1 MAGGWL
7 QGGQIRCD
15 ILSWARHRARD
26 HLNYIISEFVLLL
39 VTINPFAAVP
49 VFLSVTPKMTGAERN
64 STALRACLIASVI
77 LLVLLAVG
85 QLFLERIGVTLPAL
99 RVAGA
104 LVLLILG
111 IRMVFG
117 EVPGGSPG
125 AAPAGDVAVFPLAM
139 PMLAGG
145 GSIAAIV
152 AMTDHNVRSI
162 AEQAVTAAVLI
173 AVMVVIFA
181 VLRSAEKIQNC
192 IGDTGTNV
200 MSRIMGLVLAALAVQ
215 TLFSVFGPV
224 LGAAAYP

>member
-1 MAGGWL
+1 MVRLTGWEKVVT
-7 QGGQIRCD
+7 
-15 ILSWARHRARD
+15 
-26 HLNYIISEFVLLL
+26 YISHEFVLLL

-49 VFLSVTPKMTGAERN
+49 VFLSVTAKMTAAERN
-64 STALRACLIASVI
+64 QTALRACLIASVI
-77 LLVLLAVG
+77 LLLLLAFG
-85 QLFLERIGVTLPAL
+85 QLFLEKIGVTLPAL

-117 EVPGGSPG
+117 EVPGGSAESG
-125 AAPAGDVAVFPLAM
+125 APAGDVAVFPLAM

-152 AMTDHNVRSI
+152 AMTDHTVNSF
-162 AEQAVTAAVLI
+162 AEQAVTAAVML
-173 AVMVVIFA
+173 AVMAVIYA
-181 VLRSAEKIQNC
+181 VLRSAETIQKM

-215 TLFSVFGPV
+215 TFFSVFGPL
-224 LGAAAYP
+224 LGPAVYP

>member
-1 MAGGWL
+1 M
-7 QGGQIRCD
+7 
-15 ILSWARHRARD
+15 S
-26 HLNYIISEFVLLL
+26 YISSEFVLLL

-49 VFLSVTPKMTGAERN
+49 VFLSVTASMTAAERN
-64 STALRACLIASVI
+64 RTALRACLIASVI
-77 LLVLLAVG
+77 LLILLALG
-85 QLFLERIGVTLPAL
+85 QLFLEKIGVTLPAL

-117 EVPGGSPG
+117 EVPGGSSG
-125 AAPAGDVAVFPLAM
+125 SAPAGDVAVFPLAM

-152 AMTDHNVRSI
+152 AMTDHTVRSI
-162 AEQAVTAAVLI
+162 AEQAVTAVVLL
-173 AVMVVIFA
+173 AVMLVIYV
-181 VLRSAEKIQNC
+181 VLRFAETIQKW

-215 TLFSVFGPV
+215 TLFSVFGPA
-224 LGAAAYP
+224 LGTAVYP